1 VRPIDESIARLAARQ
16 RGYVTRSQ
24 LLELGLGRRAVGH
37 RLENGRLVAIHAGVY
52 ALGHAPFAAI
62 DRAYAALLACGPGA
76 LLSHS
81 TAACVWGI
89 DHRWRTPFEV
99 IVDCARRRPGIK
111 IHRATITRKDV
122 RRHQGIRVTSP
133 ARTVLDICPRLTD
146 KALARAINDLRLAR
160 LLRIPDLA
168 EVTARLRRHP
178 GACRVRALTEA
189 PTGPTRSEFED
200 AFAAFIDAHGLPRAE
215 FNAHVAG
222 YEVDVLF
229 PGQKV
234 IVELD
239 GWAFHRTKASFE
251 RDRERDATTLAA
263 GYRTVRM
270 TWERMR
276 NRARLEAERLRRIL
290 GL

>member
-1 VRPIDESIARLAARQ
+1 MAPIDESIGRLAGRQ

-24 LLELGLGRRAVGH
+24 LLEAGLGKDGITYRIGKKY
-37 RLENGRLVAIHAGVY
+37 LIPIHTGVY
-52 ALGHAPFAAI
+52 ALGHAPQAGI
-62 DRAYAALLACGPGA
+62 DRAYGALLACGPGA

-89 DHRWRTPFEV
+89 DDRWPTPFEV
-99 IVDCARRRPGIK
+99 IVDTARRRPGIR

-133 ARTVLDICPRLTD
+133 ARTVLDVAPRLTD
-146 KALARAINDLRLAR
+146 AALRRAVNDLRLAK
-160 LLRIPDLA
+160 LLRIPDLG
-168 EVTARLRRHP
+168 EVTARLSRHP
-178 GACRVRALTEA
+178 GACRIRQFTDN

-215 FNAHVAG
+215 FNARVAG

-229 PGQKV
+229 PAQKV

-251 RDRERDATTLAA
+251 SDRERDATTLAA
-263 GYRTVRM
+263 GYRTVRI
-270 TWERMR
+270 TWERLQNGSSR
-276 NRARLEAERLRRIL
+276 EAERIRRIL
-290 GL
+290 DA